1 MEININCGAFGKMFG
16 VPCETVDKY
25 LKLANENQL
34 KVLLLFLRYS
44 GQNISFSQAAKFLNI
59 SESAVSDSIDFWK
72 KTSLFENINTSK
84 ITTDTP
90 RESILSP
97 STLADMSKNKAEF
110 EEVHSMIEKTIGRK
124 LNNQEIQGI
133 SYIHNELGYENASIV
148 TIFKYCS
155 SIGKLNIN
163 YVVQIASS
171 WKEDGIVKLS
181 DVTQK
186 VDTLMNGNA
195 YKSKI
200 YKLFKLKNA
209 MTSNQEEFVELWHRK
224 GYSDEILK
232 LAYENAIERI
242 NKVNFKY
249 INTTLL
255 NWEKSGIKTPADLKK
270 YNNKKKYSSDGE
282 SDLEKYKQ
290 LANNF
295 GDIK

>member
-44 GQNISFSQAAKFLNI
+44 GQSISFSQAARFLNI
-59 SESAVSDSIDFWK
+59 SEKDVSDSFDFWK
-72 KTSLFENINTSK
+72 KTSLFENFNTGE
-84 ITTDTP
+84 TANDTP
-90 RESILSP
+90 RESIISP
-97 STLADMSKNKAEF
+97 SVLTEMSKSKAEF
-110 EEVHSMIEKTIGRK
+110 EEVYSMIEKTIGRK

-148 TIFKYCS
+148 TIFEYCS

-163 YVVQIASS
+163 YVTQIALS
-171 WKEDGIVKLS
+171 WKEEGIVKLS
-181 DVTQK
+181 DVTEK
-186 VDTLMNGNA
+186 IDKLIDKNA

-209 MTSNQEEFVELWHRK
+209 MTTNQEEFVELWQKK

-249 INTTLL
+249 INTTLE
-255 NWEKSGIKTPADLKK
+255 NWKKSGIKTLSDFKK
-270 YNNKKKYSSDGE
+270 YNSKNKYSSDGD